1 MLVLMPSCYTSTPSI
16 SLGHTSTSYV
26 DVDLTDLI
34 ERAQF
39 ALNAKIYRPGEFEEL
54 EKLGFEGSWLQW
66 FLFEIECF
74 HGESSLAFPLVF
86 PLCFLLV
93 FEGLWTRR
101 CGRVN
106 GELIMRIFGWWLVV
120 VARARRYT
128 R

>member
-74 HGESSLAFPLVF
+74 HGESSALF
-86 PLCFLLV
+86 FLLFFLFV
-93 FEGLWTRR
+93 FSWFSLGFRGSVDSEMW
-101 CGRVN
+101 
-106 GELIMRIFGWWLVV
+106 MRLDG
-120 VARARRYT
+120 
-128 R
+128 